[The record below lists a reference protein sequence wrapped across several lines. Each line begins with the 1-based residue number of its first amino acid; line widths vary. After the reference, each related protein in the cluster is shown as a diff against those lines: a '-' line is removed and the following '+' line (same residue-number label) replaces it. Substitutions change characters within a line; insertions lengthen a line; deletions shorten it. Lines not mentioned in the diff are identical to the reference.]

1 MKKTVTN
8 HIHSFSY
15 AYAGMM
21 WAFREHKNYQIH
33 AFFSVIAVILGEVY
47 AISNIEWMLL
57 LLTIILGFVIETIN
71 TAIEATLDAV
81 DLRWREDIKIAK
93 DVAAGA
99 MLIYSLGALAIG
111 AILFLPKMLT

>member
-1 MKKTVTN
+1 MTN

-33 AFFSVIAVILGEVY
+33 AFLSVIAVILAEIY
-47 AISNIEWMLL
+47 SISNVEWMIL
-57 LLTIILGFVIETIN
+57 LLTIVLGFVVETIN

-81 DLRWREDIKIAK
+81 DLKWREDIKIAK

-99 MLIYSLGALAIG
+99 MLIYSMGALVIG
-111 AILFLPKMLT
+111 AILFLPKILM